1 MAAKAGEIVETVR
14 QRLPEIKVWQAE
26 GVALREIGRRL
37 GVPDSSLRGALKRV
51 EAHTEVHLD
60 IPQQRTSVSTR
71 VYEGVPSSQPEAIR
85 VVMEEARS
93 LLPTIRE
100 MVTEWSVLQ
109 AMIHEYTQ
117 RQQLLQVSPAYQ
129 PYNSFY
135 SCRLNQNL
143 IRDLR
148 AYAAE
153 NRLSQSELVTL
164 ALQVYIGQHK

>member
-1 MAAKAGEIVETVR
+1 MPAKAGEIVETVR
-14 QRLPEIKVWQAE
+14 QRLPEIKAWQAE

-51 EAHTEVHLD
+51 HTEVHLD
-60 IPQQRTSVSTR
+60 KPSPKARATTP
-71 VYEGVPSSQPEAIR
+71 VYEGILPTQPEAIR

-93 LLPTIRE
+93 LLPTLRE
-100 MVTEWSVLQ
+100 MVQEWDVLQ

-129 PYNSFY
+129 PYDGFY
-135 SCRLNQNL
+135 SCRLNHRL
-143 IRDLR
+143 IHDLK
-148 AYAAE
+148 AYAAD

-164 ALQVYIGQHK
+164 ALQVYMGHRG